1 MLGTLILRDG
11 RDRIGHTCSESSL
24 LLLIP
29 IVVEVVSETPEHVA
43 LLSECQLRVFVVDPA
58 VFEDKPE
65 IIPELLWLIVR
76 PKFKC
81 NINLMP

>member
-1 MLGTLILRDG
+1 MQGTLILRGG
-11 RDRIGHTCSESSL
+11 RYRIGNTCCESSL

-29 IVVEVVSETPEHVA
+29 IVIEVVSKTPEHVA

-65 IIPELLWLIVR
+65 IIPELLWLIVG